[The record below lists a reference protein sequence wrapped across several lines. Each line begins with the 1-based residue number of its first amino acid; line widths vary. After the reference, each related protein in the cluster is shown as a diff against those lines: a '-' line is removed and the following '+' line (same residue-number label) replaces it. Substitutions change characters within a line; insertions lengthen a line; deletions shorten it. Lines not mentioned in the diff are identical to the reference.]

1 MIMRYI
7 DLFATASAQLL
18 DDDNKFHDKS
28 DRLVAALRSLDI
40 IPTRR
45 ASVMD
50 ICISY

>member
-1 MIMRYI
+1 MRYI
-7 DLFATASAQLL
+7 DLFATASARLL